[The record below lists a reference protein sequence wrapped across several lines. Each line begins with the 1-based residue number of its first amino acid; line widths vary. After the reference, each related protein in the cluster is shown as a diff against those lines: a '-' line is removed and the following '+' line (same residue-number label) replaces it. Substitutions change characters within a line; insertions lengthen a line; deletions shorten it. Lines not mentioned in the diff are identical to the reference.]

1 MGNRAI
7 IVRKNPGCNYAAAN
21 LTEIVRT
28 FFGADC
34 LAIGV
39 AGFGDEESKAR
50 AGGCCKVDAD
60 RARQERTEQRT
71 EEAAA

>member
-28 FFGADC
+28 FLGADC
-34 LAIGV
+34 LSIGV
-39 AGFGDEESKAR
+39 AGFGDEQSMAHTS
-50 AGGCCKVDAD
+50 GYCKVEAD
-60 RARQERTEQRT
+60 RARQERTEQRA